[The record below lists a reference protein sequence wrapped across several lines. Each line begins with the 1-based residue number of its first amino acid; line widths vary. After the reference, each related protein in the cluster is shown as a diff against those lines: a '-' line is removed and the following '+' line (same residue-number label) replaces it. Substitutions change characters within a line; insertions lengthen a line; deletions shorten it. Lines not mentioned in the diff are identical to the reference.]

1 MKTIMKRIAAL
12 VLIAAMAVMA
22 VAGCSKSSGSKS
34 AGNKSADTMFGLMKE
49 AQALEKKTVEVSA
62 EINTIRHQ

>member
-34 AGNKSADTMFGLMKE
+34 AGKE
-49 AQALEKKTVEVSA
+49 CRHNVWPCKRGTV
-62 EINTIRHQ
+62 T

>member
-22 VAGCSKSSGSKS
+22 PRVQ
-34 AGNKSADTMFGLMKE
+34 E
-49 AQALEKKTVEVSA
+49 ASQRATRVQTQCLAL
-62 EINTIRHQ
+62 

>member
-34 AGNKSADTMFGLMKE
+34 GATRVQTQCL
-49 AQALEKKTVEVSA
+49 AL
-62 EINTIRHQ
+62 

>member
-34 AGNKSADTMFGLMKE
+34 AGNKIWPYERGTG
-49 AQALEKKTVEVSA
+49 T
-62 EINTIRHQ
+62 

>member
-22 VAGCSKSSGSKS
+22 VAGCSKSS
-34 AGNKSADTMFGLMKE
+34 
-49 AQALEKKTVEVSA
+49 
-62 EINTIRHQ
+62 

>member
-22 VAGCSKSSGSKS
+22 VAGCSKSSGSK
-34 AGNKSADTMFGLMKE
+34 E
-49 AQALEKKTVEVSA
+49 ASQQATRVQTQCLA
-62 EINTIRHQ
+62 L

>member
-49 AQALEKKTVEVSA
+49 AQAPVSYTHLTLP
-62 EINTIRHQ
+62 TILRV

>member
-34 AGNKSADTMFGLMKE
+34 AGNKSA
-49 AQALEKKTVEVSA
+49 
-62 EINTIRHQ
+62 RHNVWPCERGTGT